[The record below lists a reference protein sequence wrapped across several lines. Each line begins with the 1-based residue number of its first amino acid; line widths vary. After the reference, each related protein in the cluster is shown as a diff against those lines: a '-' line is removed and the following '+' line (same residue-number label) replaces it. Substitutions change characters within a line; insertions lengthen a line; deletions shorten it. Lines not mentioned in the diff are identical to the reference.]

1 MNTRLVLAL
10 ATAIWLLSACQQP
23 AIHNRTPTTDING
36 DLPTHT
42 RHVATTAP
50 TMPTVPTVRPSHTPE
65 AYEQQWYLDRIHAP
79 IVDDV
84 SLPSV
89 RVAIIDTGIDTTHPD
104 LAGQIIETIDIFA
117 EDVMNDRQ
125 GHGTHTAGIIAAKPN
140 AQMRTR
146 GICVIC
152 QIIAIKAINDDG
164 YGSDVTVAQGIDD
177 AINAGASVINLS
189 IGSSSDAPVIKAAI
203 ERALAAD
210 IIVVAAAGNSNNNQ
224 VEAVFPAAY
233 PGVLAV
239 SAIDR
244 SNQIAPFAQNTPDI
258 DIVAPGVEIVST
270 SPFGAGYSMEQG
282 TSTAAPQVTATVALV
297 RALRPDL
304 SAQQI
309 QELILTHAIDLGD
322 PGYDVVYGHGLL
334 RIDTVLEAATQTT
347 VTQRGKVRGR
357 VIGADIMAVTLELDK
372 QPVIL
377 DANGQ
382 FGITD
387 LAAGLHTLEIIY
399 ADSRI
404 PLTFELS
411 GIGLFVTDIDLLVRN
426 GTITP
431 TVTEQLP

>member
-1 MNTRLVLAL
+1 MNTRFVLAI
-10 ATAIWLLSACQQP
+10 AAAILLLSACQQP
-23 AIHNRTPTTDING
+23 AMHNRTPTADTNVV
-36 DLPTHT
+36 LPTHT
-42 RHVATTAP
+42 RIMATAV
-50 TMPTVPTVRPSHTPE
+50 PTVPPSHTPE
-65 AYEQQWYLDRIHAP
+65 SREQQWYLDRIHAP
-79 IVDDV
+79 IVDDQ
-84 SLPSV
+84 SLSSV
-89 RVAIIDTGIDTTHPD
+89 RVAIIDTGVDTTHPD
-104 LAGQIIETIDIFA
+104 LAGQIVESINIFA
-117 EDVMNDRQ
+117 EADMNDRQ

-140 AQMRTR
+140 SKTRTR
-146 GICVIC
+146 GICLMC

-189 IGSSSDAPVIKAAI
+189 IGSSNDAPVIKAAI

-210 IIVVAAAGNSNNNQ
+210 IIVVAAAGNNNKSPNQ
-224 VEAVFPAAY
+224 AFFPAAY

-244 SNQIAPFAQNTPDI
+244 SNQIASFAQNNPGI

-282 TSTAAPQVTATVALV
+282 TSTAAPQVTATAALV

-309 QELILTHAIDLGD
+309 QELILVHAVDLGE
-322 PGYDVVYGHGLL
+322 PGYDAVYGHGLL
-334 RIDTVLEAATQTT
+334 RVDSVLTAATDTT
-347 VTQRGKVRGR
+347 VTQQGQVRGR
-357 VIGADIMAVTLELDK
+357 VIGADTMSVTLELDK
-372 QPVIL
+372 QPIDL

-382 FGITD
+382 FWRTN
-387 LAAGLHTLEIIY
+387 LAAGLHTLEVIY
-399 ADSRI
+399 AENRI
-404 PLTFELS
+404 PVTFEMS

-426 GTITP
+426 STIIP